1 VIIRKHKRTAAE
13 QEAAVVQALKKIRGT
28 ATVLARVRSSNKK
41 RWYEIKL
48 GLNNVVYCECPDFQ
62 FRHTGNCK
70 HIDKWRKAAVAID
83 IE

>member
-13 QEAAVVQALKKIRGT
+13 QEAAVVQALKKIR
-28 ATVLARVRSSNKK
+28 
-41 RWYEIKL
+41 
-48 GLNNVVYCECPDFQ
+48 PDFQ